1 MSSLLSALGKTEAD
15 LLVPSSSPDGNGL
28 RLGIWGEEGAGKTHF
43 LLSRPG
49 PVVVFDFEH
58 NIDRVLPKFPG
69 KEVVHYKYPTALDGE
84 MSTAFPIAER
94 FRREFFKTLDDL
106 DAAKLGP
113 EDVYLAVD
121 SGSGLWDLYQT
132 AYIKKDENG
141 KAPPKDYERV
151 NAMYRSILVEA
162 AMRNQ
167 VLVVTSRAPLAWGM
181 VDNGKGGQVLA
192 ELSTRKATWNKHTP
206 YDTDVVIEVQ
216 RKDKLVAGKMTNV
229 RSYLVK
235 KCTPNDALYGKR
247 LEELFG
253 GTDAVDYTWLL
264 DAIGT
269 FNG

>member
-1 MSSLLSALGKTEAD
+1 MSSLLAALGKTEAD

-28 RLGIWGEEGAGKTHF
+28 RIGVWGEEGSGKTHF

-49 PVVVFDFEH
+49 EVVVFDFEH

-69 KEVVHYKYPTALDGE
+69 KVVVPYKYPTALDGA
-84 MSTAFPIAER
+84 MSTARPIADR
-94 FRREFFKTLDDL
+94 FRKEFFKTLDDL
-106 DAAKLGP
+106 DKAKLGP
-113 EDVYLAVD
+113 ADVYLAID
-121 SGSGLWDLYQT
+121 SGSGLWDLFQT
-132 AYIKKDENG
+132 AYIEKDANG
-141 KAPPKDYERV
+141 KAAPKDYERV
-151 NAMYRSILVEA
+151 NAMYRSILVES

-181 VDNGKGGQVLA
+181 VDNGNGKQVLA
-192 ELSTRKATWNKHTP
+192 ELATRKATWNKHTP
-206 YDTDVVIEVQ
+206 YDTDVVIELQ
-216 RKDKLVAGKMTNV
+216 RKDKVAAGKIINV

-253 GTDAVDYTWLL
+253 GTDSVDYQWLL

-269 FNG
+269 YSG